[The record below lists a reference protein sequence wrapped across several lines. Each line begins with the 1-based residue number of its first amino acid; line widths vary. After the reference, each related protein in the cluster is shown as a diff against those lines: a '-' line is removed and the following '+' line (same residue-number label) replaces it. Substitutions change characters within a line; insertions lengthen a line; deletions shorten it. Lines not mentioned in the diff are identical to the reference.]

1 MIADSPA
8 SDFLNGAKRAVPV
21 ILSAMPFALLFGA
34 LAADNGLTTGQIILM
49 SATIYAGA
57 SQMVGIELF
66 GQHAAPWLIA
76 FSIFVVNLRHLL
88 YSATTGR
95 HLARFTFWQKAAA
108 FFFLI
113 DPQFAET
120 ERESAKGR
128 TITPA
133 WYFGMGLA
141 IYVTWLAETW
151 IGAVFGNLIGN
162 PRALGLDMLLS
173 VYFLGLVMGFRAR
186 PNWLPVV
193 VVSALA
199 AVLALKFV
207 GSPWHVSLGALAGVA
222 YAGLAA
228 EKRP

>member
-1 MIADSPA
+1 MIADSPS
-8 SDFLNGAKRAVPV
+8 SDFLAGAKRAVPV

-34 LAADNGLTTGQIILM
+34 LAADNGLSTGQIILM
-49 SATIYAGA
+49 SASIYAGA

-95 HLARFTFWQKAAA
+95 HLGRFTFWQKAAA

-120 ERESAKGR
+120 EREAAKGNP
-128 TITPA
+128 ITPA

-141 IYVTWLAETW
+141 IYATWLAETW
-151 IGAVFGNLIGN
+151 IGAVFGNLIAN

-207 GSPWHVSLGALAGVA
+207 GSPWHVSLGALAGVV
-222 YAGLAA
+222 YAAFAA
-228 EKRP
+228 EVKR